1 LPRALAQLGGTILT
15 VTPCVFCEIIRGNA
29 PASVV
34 YADDRAM
41 AFMDIQPVNPGHL
54 LVVPR
59 AHATYLVDL
68 DEGLGSHLFRVGM
81 RLAQAVRHV
90 NVRCEGVALFLADG
104 EAAGQ
109 EILHVHL
116 HVIPRFAGDGFGF
129 RFSPGYFQR
138 PPRTI
143 LDEVAAE
150 IRQFLT
156 RDE

>member
-1 LPRALAQLGGTILT
+1 MT
-15 VTPCVFCEIIRGNA
+15 VAPCVFCDIIRGDA

-34 YADDRAM
+34 YADDQVV

-68 DEGLGSHLFRVGM
+68 DEAVGGHLFQVGM
-81 RLAQAVRHV
+81 RLAQAVRQV
-90 NVRCEGVALFLADG
+90 NVRCEGVDLFLADG

-116 HVIPRFAGDGFGF
+116 HIIPRFTGDGRWVWLSLWPRLPPTPPSHHFG
-129 RFSPGYFQR
+129 
-138 PPRTI
+138 
-143 LDEVAAE
+143 
-150 IRQFLT
+150 
-156 RDE
+156 